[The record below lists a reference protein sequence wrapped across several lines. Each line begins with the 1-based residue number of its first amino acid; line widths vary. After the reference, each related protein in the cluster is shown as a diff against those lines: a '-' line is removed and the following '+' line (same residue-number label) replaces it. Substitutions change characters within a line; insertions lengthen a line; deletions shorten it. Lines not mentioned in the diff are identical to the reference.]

1 MNTTPEAV
9 AVQRSTPTTTPTH
22 IPIRTL
28 TTWKIIVLI
37 IGAMT
42 PLAVVV
48 GTVPLGF
55 AFGGPS
61 MTVMFIVAGIVIGLF
76 CVGYSQMVRRI
87 TRPGAF
93 YNYIARGLG
102 RPAGVGAAITGSLGY
117 IAGFTGAA
125 AIQGFI
131 THEAVLALT
140 GADIPWWVF
149 HIVQLA
155 IVGVLVWRQI
165 DLSAYLVSIIVV
177 VEVLLLL
184 ALSISIIGHE
194 GVGAALPLDVFSPD
208 AFTIGAWSVAFIFA
222 ILTFQ
227 GYESAALYAPEA
239 KRPEKTIPRALYGA
253 LGILVVILVF
263 ATWTLT
269 SITGIETLS
278 ETVLEQ
284 GLSGFVFGAVAT
296 YLGPVGLVLFTV
308 ASILATL
315 AVTITIANFMSRY
328 LNSVS
333 REGLLPGYLSRVNRH
348 GAPHTAQLTLLGL
361 GTLVPIVVFLL
372 GMDPYTQLSSV
383 MFGIGAIVATLMQG
397 LASASVVAFFLR
409 RRNGRTNVWTQTV
422 VPVIATLL
430 LGAALIVQLMGYQW
444 ITGIDA
450 SWTMVL
456 PALVFVVLIGGILF
470 GFWLRKGRPEIYDDI
485 SAGDNSE
492 EAAAIRDARIA
503 RTAGIELP

>member
-1 MNTTPEAV
+1 MNTAPETV
-9 AVQRSTPTTTPTH
+9 AARRSTPTTTPTH

-61 MTVMFIVAGIVIGLF
+61 TTIMFIVAGIVIGLF
-76 CVGYSQMVRRI
+76 CVGYAQMVRRI

-117 IAGFTGAA
+117 VAGFTGAS

-149 HIVQLA
+149 HVVQLL

-165 DLSAYLVSIIVV
+165 DLSAYVVSIIVA

-184 ALSISIIGHE
+184 ALSISIIARDGI
-194 GVGAALPLDVFSPD
+194 ATALPGNVFSFEVFD
-208 AFTIGAWSVAFIFA
+208 IGTWSVAFIFA
-222 ILTFQ
+222 ILCFQ

-253 LGILVVILVF
+253 LVILVIILAL

-269 SITGIETLS
+269 STVGIEGLS
-278 ETVLEQ
+278 DAVLEQ

-296 YLGPVGLVLFTV
+296 YLGPVGLVLFTI
-308 ASILATL
+308 ASILATM
-315 AVTITIANFMSRY
+315 AVNVTIANFMSRY
-328 LNSVS
+328 LNSVA
-333 REGLLPGYLSRVNRH
+333 REGLLPGYLTRVNRH
-348 GAPHTAQLTLLGL
+348 GAPYTAQLTLLGL
-361 GTLVPIVVFLL
+361 GIVVPIVIFLL

-397 LASASVVAFFLR
+397 LASAAVVAYFLR
-409 RRNGRTNVWTQTV
+409 RSNGRTNLWTQTI
-422 VPVIATLL
+422 VPVLATIL
-430 LGAALIVQLMGYQW
+430 LGAALVVQLAGYQW

-450 SWTMVL
+450 GWTMVL
-456 PALVFVVLIGGILF
+456 PALVFVVLIGGIGY
-470 GFWLRKGRPEIYDDI
+470 GFWLRKGRPEIYADI

-503 RTAGIELP
+503 RTAAVDLP

>member
-1 MNTTPEAV
+1 MNTTPATA
-9 AVQRSTPTTTPTH
+9 AVQRSTPATAPTH
-22 IPIRTL
+22 IPVRTL

-61 MTVMFIVAGIVIGLF
+61 MTAMFVVAGLVIGLF
-76 CVGYSQMVRRI
+76 CIGYSQIVRRI

-117 IAGFTGAA
+117 LAGFTGAA

-140 GADIPWWVF
+140 GADIPWWIF
-149 HIVQLA
+149 HVVQLA
-155 IVGVLVWRQI
+155 VVGVLVWRQI
-165 DLSAYLVSIIVV
+165 DLSAYLVSIVV
-177 VEVLLLL
+177 AVEVVLLL
-184 ALSISIIGHE
+184 ALSIAIIARDGF
-194 GVGAALPLDVFSPD
+194 VTALPTDVFSPD

-253 LGILVVILVF
+253 LAILVIILVLSS
-263 ATWTLT
+263 WTLT
-269 SITGIETLS
+269 STTGIEGLS
-278 ETVLEQ
+278 GAVLEQ
-284 GLSGFVFGAVAT
+284 GLSGFVFGAVGA
-296 YLGPVGLVLFTV
+296 YLGPIGLILFTV
-308 ASILATL
+308 GSILATM
-315 AVTITIANFMSRY
+315 AVNITIANFMSRY
-328 LNSVS
+328 LNSVA
-333 REGLLPGYLSRVNRH
+333 REGLLPGYLARVNRH

-361 GTLVPIVVFLL
+361 GLVVPIVVFLL

-409 RRNGRTNVWTQTV
+409 TRNHRTNVWTQTV
-422 VPVIATLL
+422 IPVIATVL
-430 LGAALIVQLMGYQW
+430 LGAALVVQLMGYQW

-450 SWTMVL
+450 AWTMAL
-456 PALVFVVLIGGILF
+456 PALVFVALLGGIVY
-470 GFWLRKGRPEIYDDI
+470 GFWLRKGRPEIYDDL
-485 SAGDNSE
+485 SAGDNAE

-503 RTAGIELP
+503 RTANIELP